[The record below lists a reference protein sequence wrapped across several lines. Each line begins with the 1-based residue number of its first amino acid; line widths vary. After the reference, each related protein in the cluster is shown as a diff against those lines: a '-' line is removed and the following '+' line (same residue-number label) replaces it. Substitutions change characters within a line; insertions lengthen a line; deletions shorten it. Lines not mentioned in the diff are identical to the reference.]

1 MNWFRIRPYMIVAA
15 GLVVGFSL
23 SPGLSGCAAEQ
34 SMIER
39 FLGHVVGHDFS
50 LDEESRRE
58 LARYRAV
65 YDEYASQD
73 GRDEDYVYFVEAF
86 RYVRA
91 NYYKKPEDAQLV
103 DFAIEGVRKMEGAP
117 GSLSPVAVNEAALDA
132 MLVGL
137 DPHSSYLNPDEA
149 REMQVSTKGEFGGLG
164 IEVTMDEKG
173 VKVIS
178 PIEDTP
184 AERAGIKAGD
194 LIVKLEGESVAGWS
208 LVKAVMRMRGKP
220 GVPLNLT
227 VERTGLAPFDLT
239 IVRDVIK
246 VRSVRWRME
255 GDLGYV
261 RVVKFTEKV
270 SDGIRKAM
278 SALRKEGGDNL
289 KGIVLDLRNNPGG
302 LLDQSVALADAFL
315 DDGLVVAIRGRKP
328 GESRT
333 FDARSGDLA
342 RGLPMVV
349 LINEGS
355 ASASEIVAGA
365 LQDHKRA
372 IVMGARSF
380 GKGSVQTIAPMGNKG
395 ALRLTTSLYYLP
407 SGHAIQSAGVVPDIE
422 VPVKV
427 DHEIKREA
435 DLTGALPMVEEN
447 NIRARI
453 TLKHDACIPIGEAK
467 DYQLG
472 CAVSF
477 LHAGST
483 DRFLAEVG
491 H

>member
-255 GDLGYV
+255 GDLG
-261 RVVKFTEKV
+261 
-270 SDGIRKAM
+270 
-278 SALRKEGGDNL
+278 
-289 KGIVLDLRNNPGG
+289 
-302 LLDQSVALADAFL
+302 
-315 DDGLVVAIRGRKP
+315 
-328 GESRT
+328 
-333 FDARSGDLA
+333 
-342 RGLPMVV
+342 
-349 LINEGS
+349 
-355 ASASEIVAGA
+355 
-365 LQDHKRA
+365 
-372 IVMGARSF
+372 
-380 GKGSVQTIAPMGNKG
+380 
-395 ALRLTTSLYYLP
+395 
-407 SGHAIQSAGVVPDIE
+407 
-422 VPVKV
+422 
-427 DHEIKREA
+427 
-435 DLTGALPMVEEN
+435 
-447 NIRARI
+447 
-453 TLKHDACIPIGEAK
+453 
-467 DYQLG
+467 
-472 CAVSF
+472 
-477 LHAGST
+477 
-483 DRFLAEVG
+483 
-491 H
+491 